1 MDPRCRHI
9 RQVDKHKNNPLFMA
23 MQKVLKQK
31 SLKAKQGTDTKVNL
45 TWVNDRRKA
54 QRSFLREVIN
64 SNNSRKRTRTKI

>member
-1 MDPRCRHI
+1 
-9 RQVDKHKNNPLFMA
+9 MA

-31 SLKAKQGTDTKVNL
+31 TLKAKQGTDTKVNL